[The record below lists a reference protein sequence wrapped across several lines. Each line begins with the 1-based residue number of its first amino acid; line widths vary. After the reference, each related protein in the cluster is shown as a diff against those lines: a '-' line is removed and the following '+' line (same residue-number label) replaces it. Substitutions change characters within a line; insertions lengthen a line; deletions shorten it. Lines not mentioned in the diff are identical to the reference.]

1 LKASDIARAVDGTLE
16 GGADPDITGA
26 APLDRAGPRD
36 LSLLSSPRYAA
47 DAAATNAGAV
57 LVATALVTRLPS
69 DTARIVVPDPHR
81 ALTVLLPLLYPRDS
95 ISPGIHATACI
106 ADDVEMGINVTVEAY
121 AVIGDGSRIGA
132 GSVISAHVVVGRRCR
147 IGGDAYLHPH
157 VTLYDGTEVGDRSI
171 LHSGVRLG
179 VDGFGYS
186 SSSAGHVKVP
196 HVGRCIVGDDVE
208 IGANTTVDRGSIGD
222 TIIGNGCKI
231 DNLVQV
237 GHNVRLGDH
246 CIVVSQA
253 GISGST
259 RTGRFVTVGGQAG
272 TKGHLTIG
280 DGATV
285 AAQAGVFGDVPA
297 GATYSGY
304 PARPHKESLR
314 AQASV
319 FRLPALAKRLLQL
332 ERIILRN
339 DDRP

>member
-1 LKASDIARAVDGTLE
+1 LKASDIARAVDGMLE
-16 GGADPDITGA
+16 GGADPEITGA
-26 APLDRAGPRD
+26 APLDRAGPAD
-36 LSLLSSPRYAA
+36 LSLLAAPRYTAEAA
-47 DAAATNAGAV
+47 DTKAGAV
-57 LVATALVTRLPS
+57 LVPATLANRLRR
-69 DTARIVVPDPHR
+69 DTARILVPDPHR
-81 ALTVLLPLLYPRDS
+81 ALAVLLPLLYPPDRTN
-95 ISPGIHATACI
+95 PGIHATASI
-106 ADDVEMGINVTVEAY
+106 ADEVELGADITVGAY
-121 AVIGDGSRIGA
+121 AVIGAGSRIGA
-132 GSVISAHVVVGRRCR
+132 RSVISAHVVVGRRCR
-147 IGGDAYLHPH
+147 IGDDAYLHPH
-157 VTLYDGTEVGDRSI
+157 VTLYDGTEIGERSI

-237 GHNVRLGDH
+237 GHNVRLGEH

-259 RTGRFVTVGGQAG
+259 RTGRFVTLGGQAG
-272 TKGHLTIG
+272 IKGHLTIG

-319 FRLPALAKRLLQL
+319 FRLPALSRRLLQL
-332 ERIILRN
+332 ERIILGN
-339 DDRP
+339 DRP

>member
-26 APLDRAGPRD
+26 APLDRAGPGD

-47 DAAATNAGAV
+47 DAATTNAGAV
-57 LVATALVTRLPS
+57 LVAAALATRLRS
-69 DTARIVVPDPHR
+69 DTTRIVVSDPHR
-81 ALTVLLPLLYPRDS
+81 ALTVLLPLLYPQDS
-95 ISPGIHATACI
+95 IGPGIHATACI
-106 ADDVEMGINVTVEAY
+106 ADDVELGRNVTVDAY
-121 AVIGDGSRIGA
+121 AVIGAGSRLGA
-132 GSVISAHVVVGRRCR
+132 GSVVSAHVVVGRRCR

-157 VTLYDGTEVGDRSI
+157 VTLYDGTEIGDRSI

-237 GHNVRLGDH
+237 GHNVRLGEH

-259 RTGRFVTVGGQAG
+259 RTGRFVTLGGQAG
-272 TKGHLTIG
+272 IKGHLTIG

-319 FRLPALAKRLLQL
+319 FRLPAFAKRLLQL
-332 ERIILRN
+332 ERIILGN
-339 DDRP
+339 DRP